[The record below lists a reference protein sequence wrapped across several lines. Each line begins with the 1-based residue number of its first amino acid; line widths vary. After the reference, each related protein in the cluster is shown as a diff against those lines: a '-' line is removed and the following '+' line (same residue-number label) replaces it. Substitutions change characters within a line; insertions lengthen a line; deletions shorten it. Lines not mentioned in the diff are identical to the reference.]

1 MVELDRLVKLL
12 AEKVLRAS
20 KKQEPNGKDSDMVKP
35 DETAVSKRIQEEAA
49 KKEETKKM
57 PEG

>member
-12 AEKVLRAS
+12 VEKVLRAS
-20 KKQEPNGKDSDMVKP
+20 KKQEPNGEVSDMVKL
-35 DETAVSKRIQEEAA
+35 DETAVSKSTQDGAA
-49 KKEETKKM
+49 EKEEPRKM

>member
-12 AEKVLRAS
+12 VEKVLRAS
-20 KKQEPNGKDSDMVKP
+20 KKQEPNGKANDATEL
-35 DETAVSKRIQEEAA
+35 DESAASRSIQEETA

-57 PEG
+57 SEG

>member
-12 AEKVLRAS
+12 VEKVLRSS
-20 KKQEPNGKDSDMVKP
+20 KKQEPNGKDSDAKEL
-35 DETAVSKRIQEEAA
+35 DESVGSKSIQEETA

>member
-12 AEKVLRAS
+12 VEKVLRAS
-20 KKQEPNGKDSDMVKP
+20 KKQEPNGKYSDATEL
-35 DETAVSKRIQEEAA
+35 DEPAVSKSTQEETA

>member
-12 AEKVLRAS
+12 VEKVLRAS
-20 KKQEPNGKDSDMVKP
+20 KKQEPNGEVSDMVKLY
-35 DETAVSKRIQEEAA
+35 ETAVSKSTQDEAA
-49 KKEETKKM
+49 EKEETRKM

>member
-12 AEKVLRAS
+12 VEKVLRAS
-20 KKQEPNGKDSDMVKP
+20 KKQEPNGKAAGTAEPEEQVNPERLPEESD
-35 DETAVSKRIQEEAA
+35 
-49 KKEETKKM
+49 KEETKKM

>member
-12 AEKVLRAS
+12 VEKVLRAS
-20 KKQEPNGKDSDMVKP
+20 KKQEPNGEVSDMVKL
-35 DETAVSKRIQEEAA
+35 DETAVSKSTQDEAA
-49 KKEETKKM
+49 EKEETRKM

>member
-12 AEKVLRAS
+12 VEKVLRAS
-20 KKQEPNGKDSDMVKP
+20 KKQESSGKDRDMVKL
-35 DETAVSKRIQEEAA
+35 DETAVSKSTQEETA
-49 KKEETKKM
+49 KKEEPKKM

>member
-12 AEKVLRAS
+12 VEKVLRAS
-20 KKQEPNGKDSDMVKP
+20 KKQVQDGKDAGAAEM
-35 DETAVSKRIQEEAA
+35 EEAAVSKSSQEEAA
-49 KKEETKKM
+49 KEEKKKM